1 MLNHRHK
8 GLLLL
13 ASSLLFTGLAQPV
26 FAATI
31 TKPVVKPTVKL
42 QPQKN
47 YVAVSFS
54 KFTAET
60 SHQSLQLLFNERVW
74 HGG

>member
-26 FAATI
+26 FAATV
-31 TKPVVKPTVKL
+31 TKPVVKPVVKL
-42 QPQKN
+42 QPQ
-47 YVAVSFS
+47 
-54 KFTAET
+54 
-60 SHQSLQLLFNERVW
+60 
-74 HGG
+74 